1 MKNQRT
7 MQVEYVKAGDLKAAP
22 YNPRT
27 MSRAALRALVKLLD
41 SHGFVEPVVAR
52 REDGLLIAGHQRL
65 RANAMRQMPDERV
78 PVVFLDALGDAQAKA
93 LNIAMNN
100 PAAQGRY
107 DVAMVGRLLEEIEQA
122 GLDAPAVTGFD
133 DEEAQDLMAACREP
147 EELSPLE
154 EPEAAQGPEAP
165 DGVVVIL
172 EMPAAIF
179 ARVRGELDRL
189 VAGSDVSCHVRMGEE
204 R

>member
-1 MKNQRT
+1 MKNQST
-7 MQVEYVKAGDLKAAP
+7 MQVEYVSAADLKAAE

-27 MSRAALRALVKLLD
+27 MSRAAMRALVKLLD

-52 REDGLLIAGHQRL
+52 REDALLIAGHQRL
-65 RANAMRQMPDERV
+65 RANAMRQAPDERV
-78 PVVFLDALGDAQAKA
+78 PVVFLDGLSDLQAKA

-107 DVAMVGRLLEEIEQA
+107 DTAMVGRLLEEIEQG
-122 GLDAPAVTGFD
+122 GLDAAALTGFD
-133 DEEAQDLMAACREP
+133 EDAAQDLIAACQEP
-147 EELSPLE
+147 EELALLEGADVQSPA
-154 EPEAAQGPEAP
+154 EAS

-172 EMPAAIF
+172 EMPAATFTAI
-179 ARVRGELDRL
+179 RGELDRI
-189 VAGSDVSCHVRMGEE
+189 VATADVACHVRMGES

>member
-1 MKNQRT
+1 MENQRT
-7 MQVEYVKAGDLKAAP
+7 MQVEYVKAGDLKAAE

-27 MSRAALRALVKLLD
+27 ISRAALRALVKLLD

-52 REDGLLIAGHQRL
+52 REDGLVIAGHQRL
-65 RANAMRQMPDERV
+65 RANAMRQTPDERV

-107 DVAMVGRLLEEIEQA
+107 DAAMVGRLLEEIEQA
-122 GLDAPAVTGFD
+122 GLDVAAVTGFD
-133 DEEAQDLMAACREP
+133 DEEARDLMAACQEPAELAPLESPQEAGPLETP
-147 EELSPLE
+147 EE
-154 EPEAAQGPEAP
+154 
-165 DGVVVIL
+165 VVVIL
-172 EMPAAIF
+172 EMSTATF

-189 VAGSDVSCHVRMGEE
+189 ITGSDVA
-204 R
+204 